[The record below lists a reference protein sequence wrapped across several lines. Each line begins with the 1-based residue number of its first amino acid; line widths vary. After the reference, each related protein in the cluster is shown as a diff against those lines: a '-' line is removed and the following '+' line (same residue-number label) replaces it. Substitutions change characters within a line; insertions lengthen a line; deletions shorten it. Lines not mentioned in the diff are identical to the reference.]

1 MIYLLKTFILD
12 LFSIFNL
19 LLESCFSFRV
29 FVVLDLLFLFF
40 YFKLVEILMTQF
52 IKIRLPSK
60 DGVCERITN
69 KHWALEEYVAIHL

>member
-1 MIYLLKTFILD
+1 M
-12 LFSIFNL
+12 
-19 LLESCFSFRV
+19 
-29 FVVLDLLFLFF
+29 VLDLLFFF
-40 YFKLVEILMTQF
+40 FHFKLVEILMTQF